1 MMRPTPSGANSSRRA
16 LLLVA
21 IASTVVISPMFFLGQ
36 ASGHDIQFH
45 LASWMEVARQ
55 WREGISYP
63 RWAEWA
69 NWGYGEPRFIFYP
82 PASWMAGAALGSLLP
97 WKLVPG
103 IFLWLALIA
112 AGMAMWKLAREWL
125 ASPEAEVA
133 ALLFAINPYNLVIVY
148 YRSDYA
154 ELLAIALL
162 PLVILYALRTMREG
176 SKYIPM
182 LALVFAGIWLSNAP
196 AAVIATYSLSLI
208 FVVGCA
214 LQRKVRPLL
223 MGGIAMVAGF
233 GLAAFYIL
241 PAAWEQR
248 WVQIEQAVGDNF
260 RPDQNFLFTHSS
272 DADFQ
277 LFNWKV
283 SYVAVSVILFA
294 ILAAAISARKRRNF
308 PDLWWTCVS
317 LAAASTLFMVP
328 LSAPLWNHLPKLYFI
343 QFPWRWLA
351 PLNLAF
357 ALLTAA
363 SMSLWPKGWV
373 KWLIPLVALC
383 AIGGAATRMV
393 HDAWW
398 DSCDA
403 PFISG
408 EIDTAHGYE
417 GTDEYSPLGS
427 DRSDLIQS
435 DPADGPPKWIEKV
448 DPNSGEIVPASGVR
462 LHIEKWSAERK
473 IFTAQTANQVTLSLH
488 VVDYPAWEAEVDNTP
503 TQIEA
508 APDTAQMLITLP
520 PGAHRVEV
528 RFRRT
533 RDRTTG
539 DAISLISA
547 MGLLGFAAIR
557 LRVPAGVAGGSR

>member
-1 MMRPTPSGANSSRRA
+1 MTRSVPSGASSWRRA
-16 LLLVA
+16 LLLVTITA
-21 IASTVVISPMFFLGQ
+21 TVVISPMFFLGQ

-45 LASWMEVARQ
+45 LASWMEVAHQ
-55 WREGISYP
+55 WREGIFYP

-103 IFLWLALIA
+103 TFLWLALIA

-162 PLVILYALRTMREG
+162 PLLVLYAIRTMREG
-176 SKYIPM
+176 SRYIPM
-182 LALVFAGIWLSNAP
+182 LALAFAGIWLSNAP

-208 FVVGCA
+208 FVVGRV
-214 LQRKVRPLL
+214 LHGKVRPLL
-223 MGGIAMVAGF
+223 LGGIAMAAGF

-248 WVQIEQAVGDNF
+248 WVQIGQAVGDNF
-260 RPDQNFLFTHSS
+260 RPDQNFLFAHSS

-277 LFNWKV
+277 WFNWKV
-283 SYVAVSVILFA
+283 SCVAVGVILFA
-294 ILAAAISARKRRNF
+294 ILAGAISSRKRRNF
-308 PDLWWTCVS
+308 PDLWWTCAA
-317 LAAASTLFMVP
+317 LAAASALLMTP
-328 LSAPLWNHLPKLYFI
+328 LSAPAWNHLPKLYFI

-351 PLNLAF
+351 PLDLTF

-363 SMSLWPKGWV
+363 SMSLSRKGWA
-373 KWLIPLVALC
+373 KGLIPLVALC
-383 AIGGAATRMV
+383 AIGAAATRMV

-408 EIDTAHGYE
+408 EIDTGHGYE

-435 DPADGPPKWIEKV
+435 DPADESPKWIEKV
-448 DPNSGEIVPASGVR
+448 DPNSGGIVPATGVR
-462 LHIEKWSAERK
+462 LHIEKWSAEQK
-473 IFTAQTANQVTLSLH
+473 VFTAQAANQVTLALH
-488 VVDYPAWEAEVDNTP
+488 VVDYPAWEAEVDDTP
-503 TQIEA
+503 AQIEA

-533 RDRTTG
+533 WDRTAG
-539 DAISLISA
+539 DAISLICA

-557 LRVPAGVAGGSR
+557 SRVTAGVVGGSR